1 MNLDLEFLNS
11 DPIFEVEEHHFSS
24 VYSKPTHLLHQFWT
38 LSSTSIPWIDPA
50 RWEIIRWE
58 SLTKGRG
65 WEKLSFGVKRDE
77 FQNGI
82 EQRIK
87 EKATKWMRLR
97 MNSQKSEFLNSEI
110 YGNVRFPERSKSIQS
125 KLTSAPFRGILHFK
139 IFFYGFA
146 WVFRSVS

>member
-38 LSSTSIPWIDPA
+38 LSSTSIPWIDSV
-50 RWEIIRWE
+50 RLEIIRWE

-77 FQNGI
+77 FQRI
-82 EQRIK
+82 TEQRI
-87 EKATKWMRLR
+87 EMKATKWMGLR
-97 MNSQKSEFLNSEI
+97 MNSQKSRIFSLK
-110 YGNVRFPERSKSIQS
+110 RFMETFDLQS
-125 KLTSAPFRGILHFK
+125 VQNQYNPPQFWHHFVECY
-139 IFFYGFA
+139 FF
-146 WVFRSVS
+146 